1 MLVNNTSVFALRREP
16 SMKLKNNTIRYLFK
30 NSKNCYS
37 FNHYVYM
44 QINNERQKNF
54 VQSSWNMFFFNLATG
69 ILRMGE

>member
-1 MLVNNTSVFALRREP
+1 MLLNNNSVFALRREP

-44 QINNERQKNF
+44 QIGEINNKRQKNF
-54 VQSSWNMFFFNLATG
+54 VQLS
-69 ILRMGE
+69 

>member
-1 MLVNNTSVFALRREP
+1 MLVNNTSVLALRREP

-54 VQSSWNMFFFNLATG
+54 VQSS
-69 ILRMGE
+69 